1 LKLLVCGSTGMLG
14 QALVKEFSQLQIE
27 VYTLARKHA
36 DINLDFLNV
45 EDLKQALET
54 LDPDVVVNAVAIVD
68 LKKCEEDP
76 SLAYLLNARPVGVLA
91 EYANVNNKYLV
102 QISTDHY
109 YFDQGNVVH
118 NEMSPISLLNEY
130 AKTKFAGEC
139 FALTAR
145 NSLVVRTNI
154 VGYRRVE
161 ERPTFIEWVLKSL
174 INKDEMMLF
183 DNVYTSSIAVSQLAQ
198 IVYDLITAKARGV
211 FNVASRQSVSKKE
224 FVQRLA
230 EKFELSTENTNVKK
244 FQNEGKPFRATSMG
258 LEVRKVENFLG
269 YRMPDTVEV
278 IERLYKDYL
287 EVNHF

>member
-1 LKLLVCGSTGMLG
+1 MLG

-45 EDLKQALET
+45 ENLKQALET

-109 YFDQGNVVH
+109 YCDQGNVVH

>member
-1 LKLLVCGSTGMLG
+1 MKLLVCGSTGMLG
-14 QALVKEFSQLQIE
+14 QALVKEFNQLQIE

-109 YFDQGNVVH
+109 YCDQGNVVH

-244 FQNEGKPFRATSMG
+244 FQNEGKPYRATSMG